1 MIGVSSCH
9 NGCWMLWLS
18 LLGDRTVT
26 LELLPE
32 KCQHGVHPH
41 LLIEYLSYSPALQMT
56 HSSWQR
62 EKITRVCVTHAPPLQ
77 SVCTH
82 SSHVWNS
89 VLVGPCASPSN
100 PKSLG
105 LLHFSKS
112 EPKMFSLASHRVA
125 FSGQSTGSR
134 FPRQVWRK
142 WQRAQQPPCQGSRVG
157 ETGEDLMRHIYRDTG
172 DRHSPEGGPRL
183 DRRGACL
190 SSTPNGRSKF
200 QDTPRTP

>member
-1 MIGVSSCH
+1 MTKRKNNQGVCDTCPPAPVRLH
-9 NGCWMLWLS
+9 THT
-18 LLGDRTVT
+18 RT
-26 LELLPE
+26 
-32 KCQHGVHPH
+32 Q
-41 LLIEYLSYSPALQMT
+41 
-56 HSSWQR
+56 
-62 EKITRVCVTHAPPLQ
+62 
-77 SVCTH
+77 

-183 DRRGACL
+183 DRRGTCL